1 MVLETDTIC
10 AAATPQGRS
19 ALAVVRLSGQG
30 SWGVFN
36 KLAIRSEE
44 KIIPKNIRRFSLAHP
59 ASQETIDDVC
69 CIYYE
74 APASFTGEN
83 MVEIFTHGNPIIV
96 QQVLDALVKAGARM
110 ARPGEFTS
118 RAFLNGKLD
127 LSQAEAIAQTINATS
142 LLEKKLS
149 LKQLKGNLY
158 SLTLEIKE
166 ELIKTLSHLEA
177 GLDFQTEGDVASHE
191 NIENKVQERIKSVIG
206 RVEKLRSSYQ
216 ERMKIVDGLRT
227 AFVGSPNVGKSSLF
241 NAFLNESRSIVSET
255 GGTTRDTIN
264 ETIWLNGSAVELTDT
279 AGLRPA
285 SHEIE
290 KEGIART
297 GEAAH
302 NADIIFF
309 VLDGSRPVHKDD
321 QEALRL
327 IDKNKTTFYL
337 INKCDLELKIDIA
350 HLNDL
355 ISSQKIFFVSAKN
368 KTGLDEVKKELLS
381 VVNASSSY
389 DGEVC
394 IAQPRHFEVYTRALH
409 NLNKAYEGCCA
420 KIAPE
425 YIAQDI
431 SETLEILGEITGET
445 TPEDVIQK
453 IFSEFCIGK

>member
-1 MVLETDTIC
+1 MILTDTIC

-19 ALAVVRLSGQG
+19 ALAIVRLSGQD
-30 SWGVFN
+30 SWDVFN
-36 KLAIRSEE
+36 KLAARSEE
-44 KIIPKNIRRFSLAHP
+44 KTTPRNIRRFSLTHP
-59 ASQETIDDVC
+59 VSQETIDDVC
-69 CIYYE
+69 CVYYE

-83 MVEIFTHGNPIIV
+83 MVEVFTHGNPLIV
-96 QQVLDALVKAGARM
+96 QQVLEALVKAGARM
-110 ARPGEFTS
+110 AQPGEFTS

-191 NIENKVQERIKSVIG
+191 NIENEVQERIKNIMG

-216 ERMKIVDGLRT
+216 ERMKIVNGLRA

-264 ETIWLNGSAVELTDT
+264 ETIWLNGSAVELVDT
-279 AGLRPA
+279 AGLRD
-285 SHEIE
+285 STHEVE
-290 KEGIART
+290 KEGIARA
-297 GEAAH
+297 ESAAH
-302 NADIIFF
+302 NADMVFF
-309 VLDGSRPVHKDD
+309 VLDGSRPVNKDD
-321 QEALRL
+321 QEALKYV
-327 IDKNKTTFYL
+327 DKNKTTFYL
-337 INKCDLELKIDIA
+337 INKCDLELKTDVT
-350 HLNDL
+350 HLRGHV
-355 ISSQKIFFVSAKN
+355 SSEKIFFVSAKN
-368 KTGLDEVKKELLS
+368 GTGLDAIKKELLS
-381 VVNASSSY
+381 VVSASFSY

-394 IAQPRHFEVYTRALH
+394 IAQPRHFEIYTRVLH
-409 NLNKAYEGCCA
+409 GLNKAYKGCCA

-425 YIAQDI
+425 YSAQDI

-445 TPEDVIQK
+445 TPEDIIQK